1 MGNRKA
7 APIAQSVGYG
17 LLLHGGF
24 SLVETDETSCPS
36 RLISAIISVDI
47 AYTA

>member
-1 MGNRKA
+1 MGNHKA
-7 APIAQSVGYG
+7 PPIAQSVGHG
-17 LLLHGGF
+17 LLLQGGF
-24 SLVETDETSCPS
+24 SLVETCETSCPS